1 MAMNRSTQ
9 WLSQGSFFV
18 TAGLLWLAAVLR
30 ALLALPE
37 GWPPAPIMAL
47 LGVWLVLFATEAPLS
62 RRRAGYFPL
71 YLILQTLIVSM
82 LLLSPNPSDFY
93 AVLFGVLSMQ
103 VMQRQSSRS
112 GVFTI
117 ALLSAWMALALVIAN
132 GLAQGLAFA
141 LLYTAGNAIL
151 ASYALAARR
160 SQAARQ
166 ENQNLAQQVIQANR
180 DLQAAAAQREKLAGA
195 RERQHLA
202 RELHDAVTQTIFS
215 MTLTTQSA
223 RLLLES
229 DAARVPAQLER
240 LQQLAE
246 SALAEMRTLIAELR
260 PPAAAENGLVAALR
274 QHLAERERTDH
285 LAVTLQ
291 VEGVDNL
298 PVVEAEHLLRIAQ
311 EALNN
316 IVKHAQVRRARIT
329 LDFGAPSWMEIRDEG
344 AGFDLNAARGAAQ
357 VGLVSMRERA
367 AEIGWDLHIHSRP
380 GNGTL
385 IRVEQAL
392 GESKP

>member
-1 MAMNRSTQ
+1 M
-9 WLSQGSFFV
+9 

-37 GWPPAPIMAL
+37 SWPPAAVMAL
-47 LGVWLVLFATEAPLS
+47 LGFWLLLFATEAPLS
-62 RRRAGYFPL
+62 RRHSGYFPL

-82 LLLSPNPSDFY
+82 LLLGPDPSDFY

-103 VMQRQSSRS
+103 VMQRQSSRR
-112 GVFTI
+112 GVLVV

-160 SQAARQ
+160 GQAARQ
-166 ENQNLAQQVIQANR
+166 ENHDLAQQVGQANR
-180 DLQAAAAQREKLAGA
+180 DLQAAVAQREKLAGA

-229 DAARVPAQLER
+229 DVARVPAQLER

-246 SALAEMRTLIAELR
+246 SALAELRTLIAELR
-260 PPAAAENGLVAALR
+260 PPATAENGLVAALR
-274 QHLAERERTDH
+274 QHLAERERSDQ
-285 LAVTLQ
+285 LAVMLQ
-291 VEGVDNL
+291 VEGADNL
-298 PVVEAEHLLRIAQ
+298 TALEAEHLLRIAQ

-316 IVKHAQVRRARIT
+316 IVKHARVRRAQIR
-329 LDFGAPSWMEIRDEG
+329 LDFGAPSWMEIGDEG
-344 AGFDLNAARGAAQ
+344 AGFELNAARGVAQ
-357 VGLVSMRERA
+357 VGLTSMRERA
-367 AEIGWDLHIHSRP
+367 AEIGWDLHIRTSP